1 MAEIKRITIVTAQG
15 VSDYTVGSKHQPEDE
30 KTVAKIER
38 TYGYTDFYGK
48 YVGGHYSVLSES
60 GKLIATI
67 TESCP
72 MVVDYF

>member
-15 VSDYTVGSKHQPEDE
+15 VSDYTVGSKHKPENE
-30 KTVAKIER
+30 KPVAKIER
-38 TYGYTDFYGK
+38 TYGYTDFCGK

-60 GKLIATI
+60 GNLIATI

-72 MVVDYF
+72 IVVDYF

>member
-1 MAEIKRITIVTAQG
+1 MAEIKRVTIVTAQG
-15 VSDYTVGSKHQPEDE
+15 VSDYTVGNKHQPEDD
-30 KTVAKIER
+30 KPVARIER